1 MERTVRAVVV
11 LLLVGCGEPTA
22 SEGGGESDVSTEG
35 STSDAVGSSATG
47 NPTTSGAGGEA
58 STTPANEGTT
68 STGQLDE
75 TGAATSTGAELPA
88 CAGPTFR
95 PGRRDDVELG
105 FGGALRSYDLYV
117 PDGLD
122 PNTPVPLVV
131 NLHAYLS
138 SDDLQANFSNFD
150 DAADRAGV
158 VVVYPRAEFNSWN
171 AGACCGQAQIAG
183 NDDVGFVRAVVAD
196 VQAQGC
202 VDDRR
207 IYATGMS
214 NGGFMTHRLACEAA
228 DLFAA
233 VAPVAGVI
241 GVEADD
247 CAPSRPIPVMHFH
260 GTADFV
266 VSYFGGL
273 FESVEGTID
282 GWRARNGCEGEPERV
297 IDVGEAWCDAYSACD
312 DGSQVVLCTV
322 DGGGHCWPGNAACL
336 GAFST
341 TMLNANEVMLDFF
354 SGFSLP

>member
-1 MERTVRAVVV
+1 MTT
-11 LLLVGCGEPTA
+11 GA
-22 SEGGGESDVSTEG
+22 SGD
-35 STSDAVGSSATG
+35 
-47 NPTTSGAGGEA
+47 A
-58 STTPANEGTT
+58 STDAADSTGAPA

-75 TGAATSTGAELPA
+75 TGTASTGADAPA
-88 CAGPTFR
+88 CSGATFR
-95 PGRRDDVELG
+95 AGRRNDVELG
-105 FGGALRSYDLYV
+105 FGGTLRSYDLYV
-117 PDGLD
+117 PEGLD
-122 PNTPVPLVV
+122 PQTPVPLVV

-150 DAADRAGV
+150 EAADAAGV

-171 AGACCGQAQIAG
+171 AGACCGQAQLAG

-196 VQAQGC
+196 VQTQGC
-202 VDDRR
+202 IDSRR

-241 GVEADD
+241 GVDAEA
-247 CAPSRPIPVMHFH
+247 CTPSRPVPVMHFH

-282 GWRARNGCEGEPERV
+282 GWVARNGCEGEPERI
-297 IDVGEAWCDAYSACD
+297 IDVGEAWCDAYSACE
-312 DGSQVVLCTV
+312 DGTEVVLCTV
-322 DGGGHCWPGNAACL
+322 EGGGHCWPGNPACL

-341 TMLNANEVMLDFF
+341 TMLDANDVMLEFF